1 MNRYCAK
8 CKQTKLFAAFRYT
21 SQLKVGTAP
30 HRIMGRTCNLC
41 RTATLLKDERKLE
54 TAMQRGEVGYARGAT
69 LLEQHRA
76 NSAAREAAN
85 RKRISEQ
92 VQDRHRMWR
101 YFNLYFN
108 FYADPTL
115 KLNEAFIARVEE
127 CKRKYEQLKARMRKG
142 DHSAQATYAS
152 IELPTKKA
160 PTKKAPTKKGTNKS
174 PPR

>member
-30 HRIMGRTCNLC
+30 RHYMGRTCNLC
-41 RTATLLKDERKLE
+41 RTAALLKDERKLE
-54 TAMQRGEVGYARGAT
+54 TAMQRGEVGYARGST
-69 LLEQHRA
+69 LLKQYRA

-92 VQDRHRMWR
+92 TQDRHRMWR
-101 YFNLYFN
+101 YFNRYLN
-108 FYADPTL
+108 VYAHPALRFD
-115 KLNEAFIARVEE
+115 KDFIARVEE
-127 CKRKYEQLKARMRKG
+127 CKRKYEQLKARVRKG
-142 DHSAQATYAS
+142 DHSAQAIYAS
-152 IELPTKKA
+152 LALTRDKFA
-160 PTKKAPTKKGTNKS
+160 TDKGGTDKS